1 MCAVMPLVLGLLLG
15 ECLFPQIVLV
25 LVQEKVLSV
34 PAEMP
39 LRRAAVS

>member
-1 MCAVMPLVLGLLLG
+1 MCAAVPLVLGLLLG
-15 ECLFPQIVLV
+15 GCLFAQIVLV

-39 LRRAAVS
+39 LGCAAVS